1 MKMSESI
8 GELSVAL
15 SKAQSQ
21 MCNANKS
28 KDNPFFKSKYADLA
42 SCWDTCRKP
51 LTDNGLAILQ
61 PIIAN
66 KDGVIVVKTILTHG
80 ESGQYIESDLPMS
93 PVKNDPQG
101 VGSAITYARRYAL
114 MGMIGLAPSDDD
126 GEAAMGR
133 NKKDSNPIFDEIAS
147 CVKIDQLEPL
157 RLKMEKM
164 KDGPVKKKASAA
176 FVAKMSS
183 IGARWSKSNRCFVS
197 TSSKKDRHWYT
208 DQVDQADRAGAVEPW
223 WEDNKDQ
230 AANDLSEDDF
240 SVVESTVRQT
250 IAINQSS

>member
-164 KDGPVKKKASAA
+164 KDGPVKSKASAA
-176 FVAKMSS
+176 FVAKMSA

-197 TSSKKDRHWYT
+197 TSSKDRHWYE
-208 DQVDQADRAGAVEPW
+208 DQADKASDVMSW
-223 WEDNKDQ
+223 WEENKTQ
-230 AANDLSEDDF
+230 ALKDLSESDF
-240 SVVESTVRQT
+240 GVVERLVSQIIDARQS
-250 IAINQSS
+250 NH